1 MEQNSI
7 INNNINIIV
16 SSYNE
21 EDNIIPFFKEI
32 TKYIINLNYY
42 FNIIYINDG
51 STDKTFDNINFLI
64 KNFDNIIE
72 KDINNIKISL
82 ISYKENH
89 GHEYAMIKG
98 IFHSDA
104 KYIIALDCDL
114 QHPPQLI
121 PQMIEALEDGYDAI
135 LMKRIKNL
143 DAGFIRS
150 FTSKMY
156 YKFINI
162 IKKDNLIEGVS
173 DFFAFNNQI
182 LQKIKKI
189 DKNNIYFIRRT
200 IQKLSKNS
208 KVIPFVANKRYS
220 GHSHYRFFDLV
231 KLAIRSL
238 KN

>member
-1 MEQNSI
+1 MNQSKKE
-7 INNNINIIV
+7 NNNINIIV

-42 FNIIYINDG
+42 FNIIYVNDG
-51 STDKTFDNINFLI
+51 STDKTLDNINFLI
-64 KNFDNIIE
+64 SNYDNVIE
-72 KDINNIKISL
+72 KVTNNIKISL
-82 ISYKENH
+82 ISYNENR
-89 GHEYAMIKG
+89 GHEYAMVKG
-98 IFHSDA
+98 ILDSDA
-104 KYIIALDCDL
+104 KYVIALDCDL

-121 PQMIEALEDGYDAI
+121 PQMIDALEDGFDAV

-143 DAGFIRS
+143 DAGIIRS

-156 YKFINI
+156 YKLINI

-182 LQKIKKI
+182 LQQIKKM
-189 DKNNIYFIRRT
+189 DKKNIYFIRRT

-208 KVIPFVANKRYS
+208 KVIPFIANKRHS
-220 GHSHYRFFDLV
+220 GHSHYKFFDLV
-231 KLAIRSL
+231 KLAIRSI